1 MPTKVLTISQDHI
14 EQRFELEIFVD
25 EIFYNYSLR
34 VEYDRVR
41 SRMRIHQESLMRD
54 DKQNFEFESGNSQL
68 CHDDYSQGASHPFD
82 WARSGAGEFNET
94 PDYAKPSQF
103 MNALTN
109 L

>member
-14 EQRFELEIFVD
+14 EQRFELEISVD

-54 DKQNFEFESGNSQL
+54 DKKIFKFEYGYARL

-82 WARSGAGEFNET
+82 WAR
-94 PDYAKPSQF
+94 
-103 MNALTN
+103 
-109 L
+109 